1 MPNYKYIIDFL
12 ELMDSKIIS
21 ISKRNYEN
29 LKNCGRA
36 GDSFNDVLDRIFE
49 NKVIKNKNNIVL
61 GANAQPPVKR
71 PRINKWKLRRKLL
84 IQRY

>member
-1 MPNYKYIIDFL
+1 
-12 ELMDSKIIS
+12 MDSKIIS

-49 NKVIKNKNNIVL
+49 NKSIENKNNVVI
-61 GANAQPPVKR
+61 GASAAATSKETED
-71 PRINKWKLRRKLL
+71 
-84 IQRY
+84 